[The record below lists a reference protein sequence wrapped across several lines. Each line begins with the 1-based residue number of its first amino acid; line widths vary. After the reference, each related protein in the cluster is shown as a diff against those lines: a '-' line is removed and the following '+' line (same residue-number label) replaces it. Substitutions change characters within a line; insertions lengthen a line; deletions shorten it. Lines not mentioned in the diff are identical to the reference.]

1 MASKNKYFRYFS
13 NLKTKTKKYVANC
26 GDARAVL
33 CRDGN
38 AVRLSV
44 DHKPDDPLE
53 RKRIRELG
61 GYVSYTGR
69 ILDDI
74 LVARSLGDAQNQ
86 PYVTSEPYVAHFE
99 LTDKDEFLILACD
112 GVWDVVSDEGAVE
125 LVREYS
131 KKSLASPAVALRDHA
146 YSAGS
151 TDNLSAI
158 IVYLKPEVDDKGD
171 DDDDEDEAEEE
182 AKPKKSKG
190 KKKKSK
196 N

>member
-1 MASKNKYFRYFS
+1 M
-13 NLKTKTKKYVANC
+13 
-26 GDARAVL
+26 G
-33 CRDGN
+33 
-38 AVRLSV
+38 V

-158 IVYLKPEVDDKGD
+158 IVYLKAEVDGK
-171 DDDDEDEAEEE
+171 DDDEDDDDAEADAPAPEQ
-182 AKPKKSKG
+182 AKE
-190 KKKKSK
+190 KKKKK
-196 N
+196 KKAAK